1 MRRQDSL
8 NSFDV
13 IIIGGGP
20 TGLSTA
26 ITITKNSN
34 LKTLI
39 LEEHS
44 EIGNPLACGEGIS
57 TEKLLTLE
65 NMPRISQKEDPSTL
79 KFQEEEPFI
88 EREIISQRFFFGSK
102 GVATSN
108 LNTVTINRPLFD
120 KLLAREAEEHGA
132 IIQLKSQVTGITR
145 KSQQCEVRTQKDRFS
160 APLVI
165 GCDGP
170 SAHSVQMMNLAPPSE
185 YVQGVEYKIEGV
197 HTDALDFY
205 FNFRK
210 FPKMHYGWVFPK
222 KTHTNV
228 GIVTDPA
235 SKPKKM
241 LNKFVDSLD
250 NSNMKESPILKEI
263 AGIIPASGPISKKY
277 CNNYMVAGDAAG
289 MTNTIF
295 YGGIAIGIHT
305 GMLAGET
312 AIKAHDSQRFDD
324 KFLSQYQNRVDSF
337 PYSDPAIQ
345 KAHEILYSKF
355 SPSDIETF
363 GSLLNGWDIT
373 TISGFQKFI
382 LFLKALKNPSN
393 LKRINEVRTVA
404 YGFSKSRDWGF

>member
-1 MRRQDSL
+1 MS
-8 NSFDV
+8 SFDV

-26 ITITKNSN
+26 ITIAKNSS
-34 LKTLI
+34 LKTLV

-57 TEKLLTLE
+57 AEKLLTLE
-65 NMPRISQKEDPSTL
+65 NMPNVSQKKDPLTL
-79 KFQEEEPFI
+79 KFQEEDSFI
-88 EREIISQRFFFGSK
+88 EREIISQRFFFGST

-120 KLLAREAEEHGA
+120 KLLAKEAENRGTN
-132 IIQLKSQVTGITR
+132 IKLKSQVIGINQ
-145 KSQQCEVRTQKDRFS
+145 KNQNLEVRTQKDIFS

-170 SAHSVQMMNLAPPSE
+170 SAHSVQMMNLSPPTE
-185 YVQGVEYKIEGV
+185 YVQGIEYKIDGV

-205 FNFRK
+205 FNFRD

-222 KTHTNV
+222 KSHTNV
-228 GIVTDPA
+228 GIVTDTA
-235 SKPKKM
+235 SKPKKV
-241 LNKFVDSLD
+241 LGKFLD
-250 NSNMKESPILKEI
+250 YLQNSNMKNSTIIKEI
-263 AGIIPASGPISKKY
+263 AGIIPASGPIPKKY
-277 CNNYMVAGDAAG
+277 CNNFMAAGDAAG

-312 AIKAHDSQRFDD
+312 AIDAHNSQMFDEE
-324 KFLSQYQNRVDSF
+324 FLSRYQTRVDSF

-355 SPSDIETF
+355 SPTDIETF
-363 GSLLNGWDIT
+363 GSLLDGWNIT
-373 TISGFQKFI
+373 TISRLQKLI
-382 LFLKALKNPSN
+382 LLFKAMKKPSN
-393 LKRINEVRTVA
+393 LKRINDVRTVA

>member
-1 MRRQDSL
+1 MS
-8 NSFDV
+8 SFDV

-26 ITITKNSN
+26 ITIAKNSS
-34 LKTLI
+34 LKTLV

-65 NMPRISQKEDPSTL
+65 NMPNVSQKKDPLTL
-79 KFQEEEPFI
+79 KFQEEDSFI
-88 EREIISQRFFFGSK
+88 EREIISQRFFFGNT

-120 KLLAREAEEHGA
+120 KLLAKEAENRGTN
-132 IIQLKSQVTGITR
+132 IKLKSQVIGINQ
-145 KSQQCEVRTQKDRFS
+145 KNQNLEVRTQKDIFS

-170 SAHSVQMMNLAPPSE
+170 SAHSVQMMNLSPPTE
-185 YVQGVEYKIEGV
+185 YVQGTEYKIDGV

-205 FNFRK
+205 FNFRE

-222 KTHTNV
+222 KSHTNV
-228 GIVTDPA
+228 GIVTDTA
-235 SKPKKM
+235 SKPKKV
-241 LNKFVDSLD
+241 LEKFLD
-250 NSNMKESPILKEI
+250 YLQNSNMKNSTIIKEI
-263 AGIIPASGPISKKY
+263 AGIIPASGPIPKKY
-277 CNNYMVAGDAAG
+277 CNNFMAAGDAAG

-312 AIKAHDSQRFDD
+312 AIDAHNSQMFDEE
-324 KFLSQYQNRVDSF
+324 FLSRYQTRVDSF

-355 SPSDIETF
+355 SPTDIETF
-363 GSLLNGWDIT
+363 GSLLDGWNIT
-373 TISGFQKFI
+373 TISRLQKLI
-382 LFLKALKNPSN
+382 LLFKAMKKPSN
-393 LKRINEVRTVA
+393 LKRINDVRTVA

>member
-1 MRRQDSL
+1 LS
-8 NSFDV
+8 SFDV

-26 ITITKNSN
+26 ITIAKNSS
-34 LKTLI
+34 LKTLV

-65 NMPRISQKEDPSTL
+65 NMPNVSQKKDPLTL
-79 KFQEEEPFI
+79 KFQEEDSFI
-88 EREIISQRFFFGSK
+88 EREIISQRFFFGNT

-120 KLLAREAEEHGA
+120 KLLAKEAENRGTN
-132 IIQLKSQVTGITR
+132 IKLKSQVIGINQ
-145 KSQQCEVRTQKDRFS
+145 KNQNLEVRTQKDIFS

-170 SAHSVQMMNLAPPSE
+170 SAHSVQMMNLSPPTE
-185 YVQGVEYKIEGV
+185 YVQGIEYKIDGV

-205 FNFRK
+205 FNFRE

-222 KTHTNV
+222 KSHTNV
-228 GIVTDPA
+228 GIVTDTA
-235 SKPKKM
+235 SKPKKV
-241 LNKFVDSLD
+241 LEKFLD
-250 NSNMKESPILKEI
+250 YLQNSNMKNSTIIKEI
-263 AGIIPASGPISKKY
+263 AGIIPASGPIPKKY
-277 CNNYMVAGDAAG
+277 CNNFMAAGDAAG

-312 AIKAHDSQRFDD
+312 AIDAHNSQMFDEE
-324 KFLSQYQNRVDSF
+324 FLSRYQTRVDSF

-355 SPSDIETF
+355 SPTDIETF
-363 GSLLNGWDIT
+363 GSLLDGWNIT
-373 TISGFQKFI
+373 TISRLQKLI
-382 LFLKALKNPSN
+382 LLFKAMKKPSN
-393 LKRINEVRTVA
+393 LKRINDVRTVA

>member
-1 MRRQDSL
+1 MS
-8 NSFDV
+8 SFDV

-26 ITITKNSN
+26 ITIAKNSS
-34 LKTLI
+34 LKTLV

-65 NMPRISQKEDPSTL
+65 NMPNVSQKKDPLTL
-79 KFQEEEPFI
+79 KFQEEDSFI
-88 EREIISQRFFFGSK
+88 EREIISQRFFFGNT

-120 KLLAREAEEHGA
+120 KLLAKEAENRGTN
-132 IIQLKSQVTGITR
+132 IKLKSQVIGINQ
-145 KSQQCEVRTQKDRFS
+145 KNQNLEVRTQKDIFS

-170 SAHSVQMMNLAPPSE
+170 SAHSVQMMNLSPPTE
-185 YVQGVEYKIEGV
+185 YVQGIEYKIDGV

-205 FNFRK
+205 FNFRE

-222 KTHTNV
+222 KSHTNV
-228 GIVTDPA
+228 GIVTDTA
-235 SKPKKM
+235 SKPKKV
-241 LNKFVDSLD
+241 LEKFLD
-250 NSNMKESPILKEI
+250 YLQNSNMKNSTIIKEI
-263 AGIIPASGPISKKY
+263 AGIIPASGPIPKKY
-277 CNNYMVAGDAAG
+277 CNNFMAAGDAAG

-312 AIKAHDSQRFDD
+312 AIDAHNSQMFDEE
-324 KFLSQYQNRVDSF
+324 FLSRYQTRVDSF

-355 SPSDIETF
+355 SPTDIETF
-363 GSLLNGWDIT
+363 GSLLDGWNIT
-373 TISGFQKFI
+373 TISRLQKLI
-382 LFLKALKNPSN
+382 LLFKAMKKPSN
-393 LKRINEVRTVA
+393 LKRINDVRTVA